1 MIGTKVDWDSVYK
14 IGKSQRIAGRF
25 HTVTTGE
32 RNGYMA
38 RWASLFDSKYLSLT
52 TSNRNDYENKT
63 IAFIECFRITL
74 RMYRRRR
81 QGIADVGY

>member
-1 MIGTKVDWDSVYK
+1 MIGIKVDWGFLYK
-14 IGKSQRIAGRF
+14 IGKFARIAGRF
-25 HTVTTGE
+25 HAVTIGE
-32 RNGYMA
+32 RIGYTA

-74 RMYRRRR
+74 CMYRRRR